1 MFSWTLKIHSLISE
15 SFQSDFWKSLRA
27 SFFLIST
34 GFSFKKLLFDKRFRK
49 SDSKNTTKPN
59 SKSPDLQFLFCL
71 NNQNF
76 SDSFFS
82 FQVETFTKN
91 SKFWKEQ
98 KIKISR
104 FCFFV
109 FNDRFSVNGKSAFR
123 FQFSP
128 VSVSQNRNSNS
139 QF

>member
-1 MFSWTLKIHSLISE
+1 MNSKIRSLISE
-15 SFQSDFWKSLRA
+15 SLQSDFSKSLRA

-59 SKSPDLQFLFCL
+59 SKSPDLQFLFCINKL
-71 NNQNF
+71 NF
-76 SDSFFS
+76 SDSFFFFS
-82 FQVETFTKN
+82 GRNVHKEF
-91 SKFWKEQ
+91 KFWKEQ
-98 KIKISR
+98 EIKICR

-109 FNDRFSVNGKSAFR
+109 FNDRFSVNGKSAFH